1 MLTAADAVDLCAR
14 LGRHGGHLWVM
25 GGWGAERQP
34 MREMRASPVVECAGF
49 RRDLARRRRD
59 AMGSADGSGSVTRER
74 RGNLFLIGLNRPAK
88 RNAFDPAML
97 DELALAYGELE
108 RDDEAR
114 CGVLFAHGDHFTA
127 GLDLAQVAPILLQRQ
142 TIPIPEG
149 GIEPGGLHGARRF
162 KPIVCA
168 LQGRCLTLGI
178 ELALASDIRVAAA
191 DTRFAQ
197 IEIKRG
203 IYPFGG
209 ATIRFARETG
219 WGNAMRYLLT
229 GDEFSAEEALRIG
242 LVQEVVPTGQQLER
256 AIALAETVAAQA
268 PLGVRA
274 TIASARLAQE
284 EGEAAAIARL
294 TPDLMQLMKSDDARE
309 GIQSFI
315 ERRAAHFTGR

>member
-1 MLTAADAVDLCAR
+1 
-14 LGRHGGHLWVM
+14 M
-25 GGWGAERQP
+25 GG
-34 MREMRASPVVECAGF
+34 ASA
-49 RRDLARRRRD
+49 
-59 AMGSADGSGSVTRER
+59 SGSVTRER
-74 RGNLFLIGLNRPAK
+74 RGHLFLIGLNRPAK

-97 DELALAYGELE
+97 NELALAYGELE

-127 GLDLAQVAPILLQRQ
+127 GLDLAQVAPVLLQHQ

-149 GIEPGGLHGARRF
+149 GLDPWGLQGPRLT
-162 KPIVCA
+162 KPLVCA
-168 LQGRCLTLGI
+168 IQGRCLTLGI
-178 ELALASDIRVAAA
+178 ELALASDIRVASA
-191 DTRFAQ
+191 DARFAQ
-197 IEIKRG
+197 IEIRRG

-229 GDEFSAEEALRIG
+229 GDEFGADEALRIG
-242 LVQEVVPTGQQLER
+242 LVQEVTPTGQQVER

-284 EGEAAAIARL
+284 DSEAAAIARL
-294 TPDLMQLMKSDDARE
+294 TLDLLRLMRSDDARE
-309 GIQSFI
+309 GLQSFI
-315 ERRAAHFTGR
+315 ERRDANFTGR